1 MLPSI
6 LRSSASRIW
15 DLAYDIMTAK
25 LLVFFSMIYKRHE
38 PFSAFSKSVRCW
50 FFSYSNCIDFFC
62 SCWRSSWWLTRG
74 LGALSQPTAEGKDV
88 KYFIERQLFSQM
100 FWINSWYQKPKY
112 KKGFSCWK
120 KIQLLLFPTTWSQ
133 TCSSSLVSPAATT
146 TSKPCLPQ
154 DPGAELSPGVLTDVT
169 EVTTGAGSFLEIP
182 VK

>member
-6 LRSSASRIW
+6 LKYSASKIW

-25 LLVFFSMIYKRHE
+25 LFFFPWYKRDMNHSQHF
-38 PFSAFSKSVRCW
+38 PNQWGVGFFPIAIALISSVPVE
-50 FFSYSNCIDFFC
+50 
-62 SCWRSSWWLTRG
+62 G
-74 LGALSQPTAEGKDV
+74 VLGDSHVDWELSQPTAEGKDV